1 MVLTQIKNM
10 PCTGWI
16 YMIEYTK
23 EIVPALHGI
32 VRMTT
37 GKKKK
42 KTISATDPNFK
53 GKNKI
58 GTYVY
63 FRKPHIEARTRI
75 IKNGMITKYLDRVE
89 ITINITTP
97 EVYFMLE
104 NVELLIE
111 IIMNDNKQVFKP
123 YLHLI
128 PEYKLIYPHGESH
141 DYDDLENLHN
151 YLNELD
157 NIDEERLQR
166 ISGIAFIYHI

>member
-1 MVLTQIKNM
+1 
-10 PCTGWI
+10 
-16 YMIEYTK
+16 
-23 EIVPALHGI
+23 
-32 VRMTT
+32 
-37 GKKKK
+37 
-42 KTISATDPNFK
+42 
-53 GKNKI
+53 
-58 GTYVY
+58 
-63 FRKPHIEARTRI
+63 
-75 IKNGMITKYLDRVE
+75 MITKYLDRVE

-151 YLNELD
+151 YMDKLELE
-157 NIDEERLQR
+157 DEERLQR